1 MVGIPDECMIL
12 GDISL
17 YSMVR
22 RLKFMPLLII
32 ASRICPEGAEATLFA
47 LLMSLS
53 NLGDTVAI
61 NVGAIILR
69 IFNVTDDDYSNFIYA
84 VIVKSLLRLTLIP
97 FIPLLAPEGSPQ
109 TRDEYETDQDDKE
122 NKDIEVKKYKVG
134 NHDRDDE
141 ENGDGN
147 GDDDN
152 NNNNENIGVFRKD
165 NKHGESEMVELTT
178 SSGDS
183 TSNENN
189 GEKRKWIKEK
199 KHHDIVFAEEY
210 VSPIAQSAIIT

>member
-1 MVGIPDECMIL
+1 MIF

-61 NVGAIILR
+61 NIGAIILR
-69 IFNVTDDDYSNFIYA
+69 IFNVTEDNYDNFIYV

-97 FIPLLAPEGSPQ
+97 FIPLLAPDGSPQ
-109 TRDEYETDQDDKE
+109 TRDEYDTNQDQE
-122 NKDIEVKKYKVG
+122 SQNHEKDIEIETYNAKNHEKY
-134 NHDRDDE
+134 
-141 ENGDGN
+141 ENEN
-147 GDDDN
+147 DDN
-152 NNNNENIGVFRKD
+152 
-165 NKHGESEMVELTT
+165 ESDTKKLNV
-178 SSGDS
+178 SSSDS
-183 TSNENN
+183 TTTNN
-189 GEKRKWIKEK
+189 LDEDKKKWIQDK
-199 KHHDIVFAEEY
+199 KQHDLIFAEEY